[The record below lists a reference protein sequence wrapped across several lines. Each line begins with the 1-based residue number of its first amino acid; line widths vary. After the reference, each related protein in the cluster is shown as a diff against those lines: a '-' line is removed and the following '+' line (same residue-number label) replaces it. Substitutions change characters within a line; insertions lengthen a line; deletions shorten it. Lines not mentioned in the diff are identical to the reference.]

1 VIDVFVALLFLL
13 LMVVCAVAALH
24 VKDLLAA
31 VIIFGAFSFFSA
43 AFFVVQDALD
53 VAFTEAA
60 VGAVITTVF
69 FVCAIRRT
77 TRGVRGIGRT
87 QRGFSPDPLAMLLLL
102 PALVVLLQATAD
114 LPQVGDGASAPFT
127 HVAPYYIEHGHEDT
141 GATNYVTAVLADY
154 RGYDT
159 FGELTVIFTAGV
171 ACLLIVGDTDD
182 ESPPQDTGNA

>member
-1 VIDVFVALLFLL
+1 MIDIFVVLLFLL
-13 LMVVCAVAALH
+13 LMVVCAVAALR

-43 AFFVVQDALD
+43 AFFAVQDALD

-77 TRGVRGIGRT
+77 TRRARWIGRAP
-87 QRGFSPDPLAMLLLL
+87 RGLYQEPLAMLLLV
-102 PALVVLLQATAD
+102 PALVVLLQAAAD
-114 LPQVGDGASAPFT
+114 LPPVGDGASAPFT
-127 HVAPYYIEHGHEDT
+127 HVAPYYIEHGHEET
-141 GATNYVTAVLADY
+141 GAPNLVTAVLADY

-171 ACLLIVGDTDD
+171 ACLLIVGGKDD
-182 ESPPQDTGNA
+182 GPPPHDKRKA

>member
-1 VIDVFVALLFLL
+1 MIDDIALLFLL
-13 LMVVCAVAALH
+13 LMAVCAVAALR

-31 VIIFGAFSFFSA
+31 VTIFGAFSFFSA
-43 AFFVVQDALD
+43 ALFVVQDALD

-77 TRGVRGIGRT
+77 TRRVRWRGNLQWGVSHE
-87 QRGFSPDPLAMLLLL
+87 FLAILVLV
-102 PALVVLLQATAD
+102 PALVVLLQAAAD
-114 LPQVGDGASAPFT
+114 LPPVGDATSAPFT
-127 HVAPYYIEHGHEDT
+127 HVAPYYFEHGHEET
-141 GATNYVTAVLADY
+141 GAQNLVTAVLADY

-171 ACLLIVGDTDD
+171 ACLLILGGKDD
-182 ESPPQDTGNA
+182 GPHPEDKGEA

>member
-1 VIDVFVALLFLL
+1 MIDVLVALLFLL
-13 LMVVCAVAALH
+13 LMVVCAVAALR

-77 TRGVRGIGRT
+77 SRRVRWIGRT
-87 QRGFSPDPLAMLLLL
+87 QRGFYHGPLATLLLV
-102 PALVVLLQATAD
+102 PALVVLLQAAAD
-114 LPQVGDGASAPFT
+114 LPPVGDGASAPFT
-127 HVAPYYIEHGHEDT
+127 HVAPYYIEHGHEET
-141 GATNYVTAVLADY
+141 GAPNLVTAVLADY

-171 ACLLIVGDTDD
+171 ACLLILAGMDD
-182 ESPPQDTGNA
+182 RRPPREEEEA

>member
-1 VIDVFVALLFLL
+1 MIDVLVAQLFLL
-13 LMVVCAVAALH
+13 LMTVCAVAALR

-31 VIIFGAFSFFSA
+31 AIIFGAFSFFSA

-77 TRGVRGIGRT
+77 TRQIRWVGRT
-87 QRGFSPDPLAMLLLL
+87 HRGVSYEPLAMLLLV

-114 LPQVGDGASAPFT
+114 LPRVGDGASAPFT
-127 HVAPYYIEHGHEDT
+127 HVAPYYIELGHEET
-141 GATNYVTAVLADY
+141 GAPNFVTAVLADY

-171 ACLLIVGDTDD
+171 ACLLIVVGRDD
-182 ESPPQDTGNA
+182 GSPPQDKGNA